1 MERMSLIGSE
11 FDIPGIT
18 MMTPSSGDFSLDDDD
33 MLQPV
38 SPKGPAESLFLGSS
52 LPTDTVSAME
62 LAHQIHEQHKASCS
76 LSVATEDFASVAQSM
91 HSGMETGRGRHF
103 FPADDYSLS
112 KDSPFS
118 RDPLS
123 QDFVEITARTEDF
136 EDSDMTA
143 ENNIDVATHVYDSA
157 KGVWGWGKGVFF
169 VGPFLGLAEGVAGTV
184 VSVVGKN
191 LGDVDKGVAVKLHQ
205 VDDCILNPTINALL
219 GIINGASDK
228 TQEMLKP
235 IVDTLMK
242 PLGMIKNGSSKDP
255 EFTTSDAPMTSSEY

>member
-1 MERMSLIGSE
+1 MSLIGSE
-11 FDIPGIT
+11 LDIPGIS

-33 MLQPV
+33 MLAPV
-38 SPKGPAESLFLGSS
+38 SPKGPAESLFLGPGLS
-52 LPTDTVSAME
+52 TDTISA
-62 LAHQIHEQHKASCS
+62 LALAQQIHDTHKSSCS

-91 HSGMETGRGRHF
+91 NSGMETGRGRHF

-123 QDFVEITARTEDF
+123 QDFVDITARTEDF
-136 EDSDMTA
+136 EDSDMTS
-143 ENNIDVATHVYDSA
+143 ENNNIDVATHVYDSA

-191 LGDVDKGVAVKLHQ
+191 LGDIDKGVAVKLHQ
-205 VDDCILNPTINALL
+205 VDDGILNPTINAVLNL
-219 GIINGASDK
+219 VIGASDK
-228 TQEMLKP
+228 TQDMLKP
-235 IVDTLMK
+235 IIDTLLK
-242 PLGMIKNGSSKDP
+242 PLGLIKNGASKDP
-255 EFTTSDAPMTSSEY
+255 EFTSSDAPMASSEY

>member
-1 MERMSLIGSE
+1 MSLIGSE
-11 FDIPGIT
+11 FDIPGIS

-38 SPKGPAESLFLGSS
+38 SPKGPAESLFLGPGLS
-52 LPTDTVSAME
+52 TDTISALA
-62 LAHQIHEQHKASCS
+62 LAHQIHEKHKSSCS

-123 QDFVEITARTEDF
+123 QDFVDITARTEDF
-136 EDSDMTA
+136 DDSDMTS

-205 VDDCILNPTINALL
+205 VDDGILNPTINAVLNL
-219 GIINGASDK
+219 IIGASDK

-235 IVDTLMK
+235 IVDTLLK
-242 PLGMIKNGSSKDP
+242 PLGMIKDGPKKDP
-255 EFTTSDAPMTSSEY
+255 EFTSSDAPMTSSEGY